1 MTKRD
6 TICLAIIITVALING
21 TIIGYKI
28 AQIFKINR
36 ILEDV
41 GYGFDQEQLNHIYKN
56 RRKHVVVIIATFLAY
71 VAISVFVGGI
81 MYA

>member
-1 MTKRD
+1 MNQRD
-6 TICLAIIITVALING
+6 AICLAIIIVAALIGG

-36 ILEDV
+36 VLEDAD
-41 GYGFDQEQLNHIYKN
+41 YDFDQKQLNYIYKN
-56 RRKHVVVIIATFLAY
+56 RRKHVVVIIAAFLAY
-71 VAISVFVGGI
+71 VAISVFIGGI